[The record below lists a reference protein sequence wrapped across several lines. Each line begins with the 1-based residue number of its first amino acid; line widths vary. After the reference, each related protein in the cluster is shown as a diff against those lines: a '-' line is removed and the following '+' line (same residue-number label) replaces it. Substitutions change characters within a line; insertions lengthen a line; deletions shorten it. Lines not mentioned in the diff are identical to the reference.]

1 MTDESVSLKE
11 HIEALLRE
19 REEAVRTALAAL
31 DRRLDG
37 MNEFRETLSDQSR
50 RFMLREDAERRL
62 KTLEDQATKRSGF
75 SGGWVVAVGVV
86 GLVSLVVGFILT
98 LRHT

>member
-1 MTDESVSLKE
+1 MSNDPISLKE
-11 HIEALLRE
+11 YMEALLRE
-19 REEAVRTALAAL
+19 REEAVRTALASL

-37 MNEFRETLSDQSR
+37 MNEFRQTLSDQSR
-50 RFMLREDAERRL
+50 NFMLRDEAERRL

-86 GLVSLVVGFILT
+86 GLVSLVVGFVLT